1 MGHEPDADQRRDTSV
16 CPVGSVALSAPAEVR
31 QAEQARTQID
41 CTTTKVIMTDEAGS
55 KGSVQVE
62 ERMTFWIDD
71 AAKTFVFF

>member
-1 MGHEPDADQRRDTSV
+1 
-16 CPVGSVALSAPAEVR
+16 
-31 QAEQARTQID
+31 
-41 CTTTKVIMTDEAGS
+41 MTDEAGS